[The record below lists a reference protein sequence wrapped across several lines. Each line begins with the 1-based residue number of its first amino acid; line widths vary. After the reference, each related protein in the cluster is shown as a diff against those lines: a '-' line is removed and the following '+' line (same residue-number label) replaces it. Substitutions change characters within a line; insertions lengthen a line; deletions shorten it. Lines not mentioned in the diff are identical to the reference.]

1 METELESL
9 EKKINQLLRLYQDTQ
24 QENIKL
30 RQQLSEIDARNK
42 KLTERINI
50 AADKLET
57 ILIKISE
64 RKNDYW

>member
-9 EKKINQLLRLYQDTQ
+9 EKKINQLLRLYQAKQ
-24 QENIKL
+24 LENMIL

-64 RKNDYW
+64 RKNDY